1 MGIRYLNPIQLS
13 GKTIPPMN
21 APPQSLHDFLH
32 HNWYIYHYLTRQQQ
46 AVVAKFTTTF
56 CANTQF
62 VISADAEDLQRLQ
75 WLVGANA
82 ALVGGAQ
89 KTSCFASVRWVYLLG
104 HEAMD
109 PDISGDALGI
119 STVRMNAEDL
129 VNESIHR
136 HSGQQIAIHEF
147 AHILDMMF
155 GISDSTP
162 GLREGLELHLQNRR
176 EHKADIVHDDVFNTI
191 IQEDSNA
198 EFFSYMSEF
207 FFTDPHAL
215 MDFYPPLY
223 ADMVSLYGLDLIKQM
238 PRLQKITAF
247 DH

>member
-1 MGIRYLNPIQLS
+1 M
-13 GKTIPPMN
+13 K
-21 APPQSLHDFLH
+21 APTQSLHDFLR
-32 HNWYIYHYLTRQQQ
+32 HNWYIYPCLTRQQQ
-46 AVVAKFTTTF
+46 SVVVTFTNTF

-62 VISADAEDLQRLQ
+62 VMSAEVEDALQLQ

-89 KTSCFASVRWVYLLG
+89 KTHCFANVRWVYLLG
-104 HEAMD
+104 DEAID
-109 PDISGDALGI
+109 PGISGDALGI
-119 STVRMNAEDL
+119 STVRMNVEDL
-129 VNESIHR
+129 INESTQR
-136 HSGQQIAIHEF
+136 TSGQQIAIHEF

-176 EHKADIVHDDVFNTI
+176 ENKADIVDDDVIDTI

-198 EFFSYMSEF
+198 EFFSYMSEY

-223 ADMVSLYGLDLIKQM
+223 ADMVSLYGLDLIHQL
-238 PRLQKITAF
+238 PPLNP
-247 DH
+247 